1 MPTRREIRRRR
12 AIALIAVVVVIA
24 VAVAVALAACG
35 AGSKHHPSQATRPV
49 RHHRSHRP
57 REPTPERL
65 TLPSPLPARTV
76 TVPILMYHRIDTLS
90 SSLPSLTRALTVD
103 PRDFSAQ
110 MHWLVAHGFH
120 GITQLQLY
128 DALMKG
134 TPLPMRPV
142 MITFDDG
149 YRDVFGKA
157 STTLTRLGLHATAY
171 VITDRISG
179 PDASFLTWSL
189 LKGLERRGIEI
200 GSHTIHHVELPTLS
214 SAQAMQELVGSRR
227 LLERRLGHPVQ
238 WLAYPAGKVD
248 SRIVELAR
256 RAGYVLAMT
265 TQPGTTQSASQPFL
279 LHRYEIQDT
288 TGVGGVSAI
297 LSNVQ
302 Y

>member
-1 MPTRREIRRRR
+1 
-12 AIALIAVVVVIA
+12 
-24 VAVAVALAACG
+24 
-35 AGSKHHPSQATRPV
+35 
-49 RHHRSHRP
+49 
-57 REPTPERL
+57 
-65 TLPSPLPARTV
+65 
-76 TVPILMYHRIDTLS
+76 MYHRVDALS
-90 SSLPSLTRALTVD
+90 PSLPSLTRALTVD

-110 MHWLVAHGFH
+110 MHWIVSHGFH

-134 TPLPMRPV
+134 TPLPSKPV

-157 STTLTRLGLHATAY
+157 STTLKRLRLPATAY

-179 PDASFLTWSL
+179 PDASFLTWPL

-214 SAQAMQELVGSRR
+214 SAQATHELVGSQR
-227 LLERRLGHPVQ
+227 LLERKLGHPVQ
-238 WLAYPAGKVD
+238 WFAYPAGKVD
-248 SRIVELAR
+248 GRIVGLVR

-265 TQPGTTQSASQPFL
+265 TEPGTTQSASQPFL

-288 TGVGGVSAI
+288 TGVRGVSGI
-297 LSNVQ
+297 LSSVQ